1 MGFGREGD
9 EAVVGNATGVLP
21 SGERFSGIAVMD
33 SLSGHFLVA
42 SPQLVDPNFVRT
54 VVLVIE
60 HTPDGA
66 LGLVINRPTN
76 KTVGELLSEVGAAP
90 PDCRRPLFLGGPV
103 PGPLMSIHCHRQWAE
118 MEVIPGVFLSAKKTN
133 IDELIRS
140 DDETIKVFVGHSGW
154 GPGQLDREMTEGAWL
169 TTTAQ
174 SDVVFSVDPE
184 VWTEVCRRIGR
195 DFLGQTLGIRQFP
208 PDPTVN

>member
-1 MGFGREGD
+1 MVFSEAESRGPADKIASARPAAEG
-9 EAVVGNATGVLP
+9 VP
-21 SGERFSGIAVMD
+21 GIAVMD
-33 SLSGHFLVA
+33 SLSGRFLVA

-60 HTPDGA
+60 HTPEGA
-66 LGLVINRPTN
+66 LGLVVNRPTN

-118 MEVIPGVFLSAKKTN
+118 MEVLPGVYLSAKKAN

-140 DDETIKVFVGHSGW
+140 DDQMIKVFVGHSGW

-169 TTTAQ
+169 TATAD
-174 SDVVFSVDPE
+174 SDVVFSIDPE
-184 VWTEVCRRIGR
+184 VWSQVCRRIGR
-195 DFLGQTLGIRQFP
+195 EFLTQTLGIRRFP

>member
-1 MGFGREGD
+1 MCPWSRRRAFDRSPMG
-9 EAVVGNATGVLP
+9 
-21 SGERFSGIAVMD
+21 FSGIVVMG

-60 HTPDGA
+60 HTPEGA

-118 MEVIPGVFLSAKKTN
+118 MEVIPGVFLSAKKAN

-140 DDETIKVFVGHSGW
+140 DDQKIKVFVGHSGW

-169 TTTAQ
+169 TATAQ
-174 SDVVFSVDPE
+174 SEIVFSVDPE

-195 DFLGQTLGIRQFP
+195 DFLGRTLGIRRFP